1 MAGIRILSERLKE
14 VRESLNMN
22 QADFAKLIGVTQQS
36 LSSYEKCVSKPT
48 LDVAIRIADKCDLSL
63 SWLCGLSDR
72 PSNNKVF
79 KTYTDIIDI
88 FFDIMNIAHLDVYST
103 KVKAKNVNMQDVT
116 MWGISFTDKY
126 LNEFIADWQ
135 KMRTLY
141 INQTIDEEVYDL
153 WREKTIKKYNFPII
167 PEITERKSD
176 ISVLNNTE
184 KNEYLKQQSDT
195 SADPTPQEEQTT
207 KDPEILAAHA
217 RTDIE
222 QTPEGLQHD
231 LDIMNDDSQWK

>member
-1 MAGIRILSERLKE
+1 MAGIKILSERLKE

-48 LDVAIRIADKCDLSL
+48 LDVAIRIADKCNISL

-79 KTYTDIIDI
+79 KTYTDIIDF
-88 FFDIMNIAHLDVYST
+88 FFDIMNIAHLNVYST
-103 KVKAKNVNMQDVT
+103 KVTAKNVEMQDVT

-126 LNEFIADWQ
+126 LNDFIADWQ

-141 INQTIDEEVYDL
+141 INRTIDKEVYDL
-153 WREKTIKKYNFPII
+153 WMEKTIKKYNFPI
-167 PEITERKSD
+167 
-176 ISVLNNTE
+176 
-184 KNEYLKQQSDT
+184 
-195 SADPTPQEEQTT
+195 
-207 KDPEILAAHA
+207 
-217 RTDIE
+217 
-222 QTPEGLQHD
+222 TPELFETEP
-231 LDIMNDDSQWK
+231 DDYDSNSIQEDEYQRTNTPDSEE